1 MNKYFLKKWLLY
13 LFFAFI
19 LTDSVFVYSQN
30 LVPNGSFEVFSACP
44 NFYTQ
49 IYKAVG
55 WFQPHKYPGVGNSVN
70 SSSSSDYFNSCSPV
84 PYLSIPSNA
93 VGFQYARTGNAYA
106 GIAFFTIW
114 VNGNGYREYIEV
126 KLNQALVENK
136 KYDLTYY
143 VSFAEGSLYS
153 TTKFDAYF
161 SNDSLLHTSID
172 LIKIPVSPQIQYN
185 GRIDDTLNW
194 VAVSGSYI
202 ANGGE
207 QFLTIGNFQDS
218 AASSPV
224 YLPSGF
230 QVGGSYY
237 FIDDVSLIEDT
248 ITGLDEL
255 SNSNFEIFPN
265 PSSNYFNVKSMN
277 DITGI
282 SLIDIYA
289 NTVIKKNNNKIIET
303 IDVSNLAD
311 GIYFVVCEF
320 KNGMKVR
327 KKIVVNR

>member
-1 MNKYFLKKWLLY
+1 MNQYKRSLLILL
-13 LFFAFI
+13 LFSSSLLRA
-19 LTDSVFVYSQN
+19 QN
-30 LVPNGSFEVFSACP
+30 LVPNGSFEIFSSCP
-44 NFYTQ
+44 SNYGQ
-49 IYKAVG
+49 IYKATG
-55 WFQPHKYPGVGNSVN
+55 WFQPHKYPGNNNVN
-70 SSSSSDYFNSCSPV
+70 SCSSSDLFQSCALLPNLSV
-84 PYLSIPSNA
+84 PLNDA
-93 VGFQYARTGNAYA
+93 GFQNARTGNAYA

-114 VNGNGYREYIEV
+114 VNGNGGREYIEV
-126 KLNQALVENK
+126 KLNKALVENK

-172 LIKIPVSPQIQYN
+172 FIKIPVSPQIQYN

-218 AASSPV
+218 AASNPA
-224 YLPSGF
+224 YIPSGF

-237 FIDDVSLIEDT
+237 YIDDVSLIEDT
-248 ITGLDEL
+248 ITGVDEL

-265 PSSNYFNVKSMN
+265 PSTDNFKVKSMQ

-289 NTVIKKNNNKIIET
+289 NTVITKRNNKITET

-320 KNGMKVR
+320 KNGMRAR
-327 KKIVVNR
+327 KKIVVKK